1 LPDDLV
7 GQQLSKSQDGD
18 EGFVDTPLL
27 FWSDVSDEITE
38 PTSADG
44 SHLFN
49 EHPGGRP
56 EPIDLRPERCGLG
69 AQ

>member
-1 LPDDLV
+1 
-7 GQQLSKSQDGD
+7 
-18 EGFVDTPLL
+18 LL